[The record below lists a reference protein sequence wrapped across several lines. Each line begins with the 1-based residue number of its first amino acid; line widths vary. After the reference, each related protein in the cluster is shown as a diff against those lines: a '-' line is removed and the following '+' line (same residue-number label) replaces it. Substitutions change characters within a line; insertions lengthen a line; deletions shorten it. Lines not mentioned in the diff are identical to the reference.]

1 MFKKVN
7 VDGKSAFKAVL
18 GAIERDHEDEE
29 PMEEPKPEVDEADE
43 YDPTKDHDEGDR
55 KSVV

>member
-43 YDPTKDHDEGDR
+43 YDPTKDHDEEN
-55 KSVV
+55 K